1 MMDTKTIIRH
11 FIADNL
17 LFSSNGFHLADD
29 VSFLEEGVVDSLGVM
44 ELVVFVEEEFGVRVA
59 DEDVTPEHFDSVN
72 QLAAYVE
79 RKRAPVS

>member
-1 MMDTKTIIRH
+1 MDTKAVIRR

-17 LFSSNGFHLADD
+17 MFSSNGFHLGDD

-44 ELVVFVEEEFGVRVA
+44 ELVVFVEEQFGVQVA
-59 DEDVTPEHFDSVN
+59 DEEVTPEYFDSVN

-79 RKRAPVS
+79 AKLA